1 MLRSAVAP
9 AVALVLVVLLA
20 IALHW
25 LLWRVLEGL
34 GRRKAP
40 KSYLILIKGLRAST
54 RWAAAVIGLL
64 LAYPAVALPAGADR
78 VLGEALTLS
87 TIAVVGWILID
98 LTGVATSIVASRWDI
113 GVADN
118 LHARTIV
125 TRASVVQRI
134 AVVLILIISISAM
147 LMTFPQARALGA
159 SLLASAGIIGLI
171 AGLAAQPLLT
181 NIIAGLQIALTQPI
195 RIDDVVVVNGD
206 WGVVEDIDVTFV
218 VIRVWDLRRL
228 IVPLSYF
235 LQNPIENWTYK
246 SANLLGYVHVY
257 ADYDVPV
264 EEVRTE
270 LHRILEATDLWDGKV
285 WNLQVTA
292 MDERAVQMR
301 ALFSAG
307 NSNSRWDLMVLVREQ
322 LLGFLQAAHPGQLP
336 RVRVELAPRSAREA
350 G

>member
-1 MLRSAVAP
+1 MFSSAVTP
-9 AVALVLVVLLA
+9 AIGALILAALLA

-25 LLWRVLEGL
+25 LLWRVLERV

-40 KSYLILIKGLRAST
+40 PFYMTLIQGVRRST
-54 RWAAAVIGLL
+54 RWAALAVALL
-64 LAYPAVALPAGADR
+64 LAYPAVALPAGPDQ
-78 VLGEALTLS
+78 VLGEVLTLL

-98 LTGVATSIVASRWDI
+98 LSVVATRVAASRWNV

-118 LHARTIV
+118 LRARTIM
-125 TRASVVQRI
+125 TRATVVQRI
-134 AVVLILIISISAM
+134 AVVLILVITASVM

-159 SLLASAGIIGLI
+159 SLLASAGIVGLI

-206 WGVVEDIDVTFV
+206 WGVVEEIDVAFV

-235 LQNPIENWTYK
+235 LQNPVENWTYK
-246 SANLLGYVHVY
+246 SANLLGYIHIY
-257 ADYDVPV
+257 ADYEVPV
-264 EEVRTE
+264 GEVRGE
-270 LHRILEATDLWDGKV
+270 LRRILEATDLWDGQV
-285 WNLQVTA
+285 WNLQVTQ

-301 ALFSAG
+301 ALFSARD
-307 NSNSRWDLMVLVREQ
+307 SSSRWNLMVLVREE
-322 LLGFLQAAHPGQLP
+322 LLRFLQGAYPERLP
-336 RVRVELAPRSAREA
+336 RVRVELAPGRQ